1 MQCQGTLVS
10 YGWPSA
16 STLGKHKIEL
26 ELLGYCFS
34 RKVERI
40 ISSACSRPMTDN
52 TLQRAKLSS

>member
-16 STLGKHKIEL
+16 NALGKHKIEL

-34 RKVERI
+34 SKVQRI
-40 ISSACSRPMTDN
+40 ISRVCSQPGQITHC
-52 TLQRAKLSS
+52 TEQS